1 MTLPFSGILWGQ
13 LEEGA
18 VNFARLGKE
27 YNTDL
32 EEIFS
37 PILKQWEKTG
47 LVRLPGDG
55 WMELTVAGEFW
66 NVNLAQ
72 ALIDYFL
79 LAKKEKG
86 RPGAMVL

>member
-1 MTLPFSGILWGQ
+1 MEPYAFHWVQAPEAGFTATTFNI
-13 LEEGA
+13 
-18 VNFARLGKE
+18 
-27 YNTDL
+27 DL
-32 EEIFS
+32 EKIFS
-37 PILKQWEKTG
+37 PILEQWEKTG

-55 WMELTVAGEFW
+55 WMELTIAGEFW

-86 RPGAMVL
+86 CPGTMVL